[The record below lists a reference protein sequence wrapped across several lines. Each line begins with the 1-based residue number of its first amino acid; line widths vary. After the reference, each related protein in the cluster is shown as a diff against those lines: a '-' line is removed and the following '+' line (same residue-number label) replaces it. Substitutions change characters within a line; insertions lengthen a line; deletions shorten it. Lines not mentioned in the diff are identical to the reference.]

1 MGMSYQPPMPPS
13 PQYYGLPAPAYAN
26 WFQRALGYIVDSLIV
41 GIPSACGSC
50 IGNATADNH
59 DNGWGWHNW
68 GNYSGFGGFIAALFG
83 LASLGLL
90 IYNRWYLGGTTG
102 QTWGR
107 RIMSTRLVAISD
119 GQPIGMLKAFL
130 RDLAHIV
137 DSIIC
142 YIGWLFP
149 IWDAKRQTLADKIMS
164 TVVLKV

>member
-1 MGMSYQPPMPPS
+1 MSYPPPS
-13 PQYYGLPAPAYAN
+13 VQPPQYYTMPTPPYAN
-26 WFQRALGYIVDSLIV
+26 WFVRAGGFLIDWV
-41 GIPSACGSC
+41 VVAIPSACGSC
-50 IGNATADNH
+50 IGRATSDEN
-59 DNGWGWHNW
+59 
-68 GNYSGFGGFIAALFG
+68 GNYTGLGGLIGVVFG
-83 LASLGLL
+83 LIALGLL

-107 RIMSTRLVAISD
+107 RVMSTRLVAING

-130 RDLAHIV
+130 RDVAHIV

-149 IWDAKRQTLADKIMS
+149 LWDAKRQTLADKIMK